1 MSIVLQVLFNK
12 RIYTWNI
19 LAFLSFTIYIY
30 LHINVLKVAAYFH
43 QMTEPGLMSFTR
55 QQTKIEINGKNYQLK
70 VLYSLE
76 IF

>member
-12 RIYTWNI
+12 SIYTWNI
-19 LAFLSFTIYIY
+19 LAFPSFTIYIY

-43 QMTEPGLMSFTR
+43 QMTEPGLMSFTW
-55 QQTKIEINGKNYQLK
+55 QQIKMNGKNYQLK
-70 VLYSLE
+70 VLFSLK